1 MNRSPNPGIHLNH
14 AFLIDEA
21 QKGFK
26 EKLKR
31 FEKDDRAAHLKAK
44 CEVAPGDAYNAA
56 YKRHQAA
63 LKLDPHTHLFTAEAR
78 NRVATG
84 LGNPSPIEAGVTTLA
99 PHGVPI
105 IQGSSLKG
113 AMLRVAIKRFGLAS
127 FAALKDKDEVDLW
140 APDATLAQLVKR
152 FGWVEPGFT
161 IPANLGILPI
171 ERMDEVVRADKRE
184 EARKLRF
191 IQSLFGSVEQ
201 AGRFDLLNAW
211 PVPGNKS
218 FLMLDV
224 VTCHHPE
231 YYAGKVSHPSPMDQ
245 PVPVSFLSIRPKTK
259 FLFGIR
265 CEERL
270 VETLKS
276 LLCEAMREGL
286 GAKTLKGYG
295 VFSGLTPAK

>member
-1 MNRSPNPGIHLNH
+1 MSNAGLRLNH
-14 AFLIDEA
+14 AFLVDEGSEPFDR
-21 QKGFK
+21 KLTRFK
-26 EKLKR
+26 QEA
-31 FEKDDRAAHLKAK
+31 RAEFLRSS
-44 CEVAPGDAYNAA
+44 CEVRPHPAYTAA
-56 YKRHQAA
+56 FKRHGAA
-63 LKLDPHTHLFTAEAR
+63 LELDPHTHLFTAEAR

-99 PHGVPI
+99 PYGVPI

-127 FAALKDKDEVDLW
+127 CAALKDKDEADLW

-152 FGWVEPGFT
+152 FGWVEPGVAV
-161 IPANLGILPI
+161 PANLGILPI
-171 ERMDEVVRADKRE
+171 ERLDEVVRPDKRE
-184 EARKLRF
+184 AARKLRF

-211 PVPGNKS
+211 PMPEGNRA

-231 YYAGKVSHPSPMDQ
+231 YYAGKVHYPSPMDQ
-245 PVPVSFLSIRPKTK
+245 PIPVSFLSIRPKTK
-259 FLFGIR
+259 FLFGFR

-270 VETLKS
+270 KETLKS
-276 LLCEAMREGL
+276 LLSEAMREGL

-295 VFSGLTPAK
+295 VFSGLSSRK